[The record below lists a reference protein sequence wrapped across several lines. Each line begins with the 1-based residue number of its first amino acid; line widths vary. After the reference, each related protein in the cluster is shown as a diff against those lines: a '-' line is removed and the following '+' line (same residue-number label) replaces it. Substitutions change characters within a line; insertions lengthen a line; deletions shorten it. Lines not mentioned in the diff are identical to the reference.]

1 MSGIPFI
8 HIKDIF
14 LVILNTYFW
23 ATKSGSKKSVVILWA
38 YMEHAIREQRPA
50 ERNNRICAT
59 NSDLNQSRRSWWCDS
74 VEQVIHS
81 KCYIPDKSRHGD
93 TGFFCTVDYEVEA
106 GEDGQAS
113 LGGLRASYFRAL
125 HSYQGE
131 DGTEETQ
138 THRGDHQTPAHL
150 DIGFMTEAERE
161 SALNWWFHT
170 FLLCDR

>member
-8 HIKDIF
+8 RMWLWSAIKGIF

-81 KCYIPDKSRHGD
+81 KCFIPDRSRHRE
-93 TGFFCTVDYEVEA
+93 TGFFLPLRMKWKPERTV
-106 GEDGQAS
+106 
-113 LGGLRASYFRAL
+113 RRAL
-125 HSYQGE
+125 VVSEPPIFVHFIP
-131 DGTEETQ
+131 TKARMAPKKPR
-138 THRGDHQTPAHL
+138 H
-150 DIGFMTEAERE
+150 TEAIIRP
-161 SALNWWFHT
+161 LHT
-170 FLLCDR
+170 WI